1 MSTPWDWTNHA
12 AGPLSP
18 PICRLF
24 ALKSV
29 HLKTN
34 QGKLQPVFQNATS
47 TRPVDIALK
56 IWVGFKNAL
65 KKPFLTSLPLA
76 THASVKERYGRLAC
90 RTAAA
95 AARRRYRWAFH
106 LPVVFWRNYHESWYE
121 PLMIHF
127 ISPNMDSPKQTVS
140 CLQFNKTFGVGLRAR
155 LGGETCYFQ
164 ARYWI
169 SSGNLPFPATVKN
182 SATTFC
188 LVRNP

>member
-24 ALKSV
+24 ALKLV

-47 TRPVDIALK
+47 TRPVDMILFWK
-56 IWVGFKNAL
+56 FELVSKMHRRNRSWHRFPLPPIHLSRNA
-65 KKPFLTSLPLA
+65 PLA
-76 THASVKERYGRLAC
+76 GGTDGPSTC
-90 RTAAA
+90 P
-95 AARRRYRWAFH
+95 WF
-106 LPVVFWRNYHESWYE
+106 FWPNYHEGWYE

-127 ISPNMDSPKQTVS
+127 ISPNMSSPKQTVS